1 MTAEIRTE
9 RLLMRRWRDEDR
21 APFAAMNGDP
31 TVMRYYPRTMTP
43 EESDAFVDRIEAAFD
58 EHGYGLW
65 AVELD
70 GEFTGYVGLGWHVF
84 EEGGPEELEVG
95 WRLAERFWGKG
106 IATEAGLAALAVGL
120 DREPTVVS
128 VTAEVNEPS
137 QRVMQRI
144 GMRLHSRFEHI
155 RVELG
160 SPLRPHVRYAAN
172 RQTWMPHSVLA

>member
-21 APFAAMNGDP
+21 EPFAAMNADP
-31 TVMRYYPRTMTP
+31 TVMRYYPRTMTR
-43 EESDAFVDRIEAAFD
+43 EESDAFVDRIEARFD

-65 AVELD
+65 AVEYA
-70 GEFTGYVGLGWHVF
+70 GEFTGYVGLAWHVF

-106 IATEAGLAALAVGL
+106 IATEAGRAALAVGL
-120 DREPTVVS
+120 EHEPTVVS
-128 VTAEVNEPS
+128 VTAEVNVPS

-155 RVELG
+155 RVEVG
-160 SPLRPHVRYAAN
+160 DPLRPHVRYVAA
-172 RQTWMPHSVLA
+172 RMSSAE